1 MEIMLAFVNS
11 YIPLN
16 MLNGFDFGNLYYGMS
31 YTTTSTLFIAD
42 YADGTSDGLGGYGF
56 SYDYYYGMPTGTG
69 TVTSYL
75 HYDYLG
81 NLLLGVSDINV
92 AASDVLIAASTYST
106 ADDAVVVQAA
116 LAGNDTVWGSD
127 YADVLDGF
135 YGSDTIK
142 GFGGNDAIYGD
153 AGNDRVYGDTGNDT
167 VSGGYGNDVL
177 NGGAGRDMLIG
188 GAGYDTFDFTTR
200 PSSVFADRIADFNPN
215 FDTIRLD
222 NAVMAGLGS
231 STGTLASGKFWVGAH
246 AHDANDRVIYD
257 SAHGKL
263 LYDSN
268 GSAAGGEVVVATLGA
283 GLHMTYQD
291 IVVI

>member
-1 MEIMLAFVNS
+1 LAFVNS
-11 YIPLN
+11 YIPVN
-16 MLNGFDFGNLYYGMS
+16 MLNGFDFGNLYYGVS

-56 SYDYYYGMPTGTG
+56 SYDYYYGTPTGSG
-69 TVTSYL
+69 IVTSYL
-75 HYDYLG
+75 HYDYTG
-81 NLLLGVSDINV
+81 NLLLGVSGINV
-92 AASDVLIAASTYST
+92 AASDVLIAATTYST
-106 ADDAVVVQAA
+106 ADDALVVQVA
-116 LAGNDTVWGSD
+116 LAGSDTIWGSD

-135 YGSDTIK
+135 YGNDTIK
-142 GFGGNDAIYGD
+142 GFAGNDVAYGEAGNDRIYGD
-153 AGNDRVYGDTGNDT
+153 AGNDT
-167 VSGGYGNDVL
+167 VSGGSGDDFL
-177 NGGAGRDMLIG
+177 NGGAGRDTLIG
-188 GAGYDTFDFTTR
+188 GAGYDRFDFTAR
-200 PSSVFADRIADFNPN
+200 PSSVTADRIVDFNPA

-222 NAVMAGLGS
+222 NAVMPGLGA
-231 STGTLASGKFWVGAH
+231 STGTLAAGKFWVGLH

-268 GSAAGGEVVVATLGA
+268 GSAAGGEVLVATLSP